1 MNEIQTGAA
10 NAQASAQVD
19 QNSST
24 AHISSGS
31 GEGQPGHA
39 HEGHELPT
47 PAGATKSSGRRGL
60 AAALLGATAA
70 IALLP
75 KKAAADLSFGDVQG
89 AVRNALRAVVRPLLE
104 AIQNILGDIFDFLR
118 KLFEWI
124 VYGLPESI
132 RILLDWLA
140 DLLGWA
146 GEDSYTNP
154 ETIAGA
160 IERSYPE
167 EAPSTPSHVWHVLYE
182 VQGPAIRARVQEA
195 IQITAAAAREQ
206 RGIVGDAEGIIAAA
220 NATGSVVALIAANNA
235 LLGIL
240 AGQNAAIIAGQA
252 AITSLIADQ
261 TIKHATDA
269 SWGVQRMVDFL
280 GEAPYDVRPTD
291 RLPGVPD

>member
-1 MNEIQTGAA
+1 MNEIETGAA
-10 NAQASAQVD
+10 NAQASAQAD
-19 QNSST
+19 QHSST
-24 AHISSGS
+24 AEVSKG
-31 GEGQPGHA
+31 GQCQFTSEIHA
-39 HEGHELPT
+39 LDA
-47 PAGATKSSGRRGL
+47 PAGATKSPGRRGL
-60 AAALLGATAA
+60 AAALLATAAA
-70 IALLP
+70 IALAP
-75 KKAAADLSFGDVQG
+75 KAAKADLSFADVRG
-89 AVRNALRAVVRPLLE
+89 AVAGALRAVVRPLLQ
-104 AIQNILGDIFDFLR
+104 AIQDILGDILDFFR
-118 KLFEWI
+118 EIFEWI
-124 VYGLPESI
+124 VYGLPESV

-154 ETIAGA
+154 ETVAGA

-167 EAPSTPSHVWHVLYE
+167 EAPSTPSHVWSVLYE

-195 IQITAAAAREQ
+195 IQITAAAASEQ

>member
-1 MNEIQTGAA
+1 MNEIEIGAA
-10 NAQASAQVD
+10 NAQASAQAD

-24 AHISSGS
+24 AEVSVG
-31 GEGQPGHA
+31 GHCQFTPEIHA
-39 HEGHELPT
+39 FDA
-47 PAGATKSSGRRGL
+47 PAGAAQSPGRRGL
-60 AAALLGATAA
+60 AAALLATAAA
-70 IALLP
+70 IALAP
-75 KKAAADLSFGDVQG
+75 EAAKADLSFADVRG
-89 AVRNALRAVVRPLLE
+89 AVAGALRAVVQPLLQ
-104 AIQNILGDIFDFLR
+104 AIQDILGDIHDFFR
-118 KLFEWI
+118 KIFEWI
-124 VYGLPESI
+124 VYGLPESV

-154 ETIAGA
+154 ETVARA

-167 EAPSTPSHVWHVLYE
+167 EAPSTPSHVWSVLSE

-195 IQITAAAAREQ
+195 IQITAAAASEQ
-206 RGIVGDAEGIIAAA
+206 SGIIGDAEGIIAAA
-220 NATGSVVALIAANNA
+220 NATGSVVALIAANNT